1 LAIDLA
7 CKDLSCDMEH
17 LPEFI
22 QHHPYY
28 VALIVA
34 AAVAVLVYELRHR
47 AQHSGAIGAQD
58 AIRLMNQG
66 AAVLD
71 VRPAAAFAAGHISG
85 ARSLPPEELDKAGTL
100 LKRYKDRPVIVY
112 CERGVSAAA
121 TVRNLGTLGFSRV
134 FNLRGGLSS
143 WRAENLPVVTD

>member
-1 LAIDLA
+1 
-7 CKDLSCDMEH
+7 MEH

-22 QHHPYY
+22 LHHPFY
-28 VALIVA
+28 VALILA
-34 AAVAVLVYELRHR
+34 AATVVLVYELRHR
-47 AQHSGAIGAQD
+47 ARHSGAIGAQD

-71 VRPAAAFAAGHISG
+71 VRPATAYAAGHISG
-85 ARSLPPEELDKAGTL
+85 ARSLPPEEVAKAGDL

-112 CERGVSAAA
+112 CDRGISAAS
-121 TVRNLGTLGFSRV
+121 TVRSLAALGFSRV
-134 FNLRGGLSS
+134 FNLRGGLTS

>member
-1 LAIDLA
+1 
-7 CKDLSCDMEH
+7 MEH

-22 QHHPYY
+22 LHHPFY

-47 AQHSGAIGAQD
+47 AQHSGAIGSQD

-71 VRPAAAFAAGHISG
+71 VRPAADFAAGHISG
-85 ARSLPPEELDKAGTL
+85 ARSLPPEDAAKAGDM

-112 CERGVSAAA
+112 CDRGITAAS
-121 TVRNLGTLGFSRV
+121 TVRNLAALGFSKV
-134 FNLRGGLSS
+134 FNLRGGLSG
-143 WRAENLPVVTD
+143 WRADNLPIVTD